1 MLNLSPAGPPLWT
14 HAGPGPRLY
23 TTTGQRGTQL
33 KIRFNLQ
40 PTNYTEPMFILLG
53 TDLPQS
59 RRPVVTEALIV
70 LMMLAY
76 LAVLLLGAT
85 DRAAAEALIDQL
97 ALSANDFQWWQVIT
111 YQFTHDNPFMGGTEH
126 PLLRLAHLGFN
137 LMGLW
142 VFGSAIEGRM
152 GRVGFACFVLLG
164 GIVAGLA
171 HIATSPAPVIGAS
184 GAVCSLV
191 GGFIVLFPRC
201 RIRVLVIFFLITFWM
216 APAMLIIALWV
227 ALDLIGWVGLS
238 DAGTAYAAHLGG
250 YAWGAATALAL
261 LPTPAIKRDGTD
273 AVALLKHR
281 HRRRVM
287 ALAIT
292 GPRPKTLQHEAIIDP
307 ASAFLAA
314 VRSRIARGQL
324 EQAARHWCR
333 EAGNFEDAVLPER
346 DQLALANQL
355 QAMNKRYDA
364 ADAYR
369 RYLAKYAS
377 APSANEVRLLLGLL
391 LVRFLERGQEAIS
404 LLEHARDAATSDQR
418 RALAN
423 TLLQEA
429 TQ

>member
-1 MLNLSPAGPPLWT
+1 MSGTPRPNSFNHGLS
-14 HAGPGPRLY
+14 
-23 TTTGQRGTQL
+23 
-33 KIRFNLQ
+33 
-40 PTNYTEPMFILLG
+40 NYTEPMFILLG
-53 TDLPQS
+53 TNLAHG
-59 RRPVVTEALIV
+59 RRPIVTEALIV

-76 LAVLLLGAT
+76 LAVLILGSN
-85 DRAAAEALIDQL
+85 DPEAAARLIDQL
-97 ALSANDFQWWQVIT
+97 ALSANDFHWWQVIT

-164 GIVAGLA
+164 GIFAGLA

-184 GAVCSLV
+184 GAVCALV
-191 GGFIVLFPRC
+191 GGFIVMFPRC
-201 RIRVLVIFFLITFWM
+201 RIRVLVIFFLITIWM

-250 YAWGAATALAL
+250 YAWGMAAAIAL
-261 LPTPAIKRDGTD
+261 LPTPAIRRDGTD
-273 AVALLKHR
+273 AIALLKHR
-281 HRRRVM
+281 HRRRIMSQVV
-287 ALAIT
+287 T
-292 GPRPKTLQHEAIIDP
+292 GPRPKKLPREALVDP

-324 EQAARHWCR
+324 EQAAYHWCR
-333 EAGNFEDAVLPER
+333 EAGSFEDAVLPER

-355 QAMNKRYDA
+355 QTMNKKSDA

-369 RYLAKYAS
+369 RYLAQYAA

-391 LVRFLERGQEAIS
+391 LVRFLEKGQEAIP
-404 LLEHARDAATSDQR
+404 LLEHARDAATSEQR
-418 RALAN
+418 RLLAD
-423 TLLQEA
+423 TLLAEVV
-429 TQ
+429 T